1 MTPEKK
7 SIAKVSSLPDDGMHE
22 VIEESASSKHSSARS

>member
-7 SIAKVSSLPDDGMHE
+7 SIPKVSSLLDDGMHE
-22 VIEESASSKHSSARS
+22 VIEESASSKHSSARN